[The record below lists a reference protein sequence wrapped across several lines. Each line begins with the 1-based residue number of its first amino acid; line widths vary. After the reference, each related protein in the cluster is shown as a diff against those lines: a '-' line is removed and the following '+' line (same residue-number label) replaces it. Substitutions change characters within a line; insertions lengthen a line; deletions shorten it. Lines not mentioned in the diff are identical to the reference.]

1 MGMSGAVRSRI
12 NFPARRNLP
21 WLAMLGCAAIWL
33 AVIVLAVAKFESVA
47 LLALGL
53 AGLQLTALMTLQV
66 RRAQDHL
73 QVLARTDALTGLTN
87 HGGFHQT
94 LAFDVAEARRS
105 GFPLA
110 LVSFDMDN
118 FKAVN
123 DTHGHPYGDAV
134 LEAVGEQL
142 RATLRPGDTA
152 ARTGGEEFAL
162 LLPQTS
168 GEDGERIA
176 EIARTAIA
184 RIEVPDVELSCSA
197 GVAVYPTDAEDKSSL
212 LELADAALYSAK
224 RAGKERTR
232 RFDSASVDY
241 SGNHE
246 QAVEIDRILTGES
259 SLEIVYQPIAALAT
273 GQEVGYEA
281 LARFPDSP
289 DRSPAAWFGQAHA
302 VGKGAEFEAAAI
314 RAAVSAPGRP
324 HGTHLA
330 VNVRPSVLSSEEV
343 QGALPVDLSDI
354 VIELTEHEAFR
365 GDKMITST
373 VEDMRRRGARIA
385 LDDTGAG
392 YAGLTNMVWLRPDI
406 VKLDRELIRSIHAD
420 TARLALVE
428 SFVRFARQ
436 IGTTVCAEG
445 IESFEDLRALANLD
459 VACGQGYALARPGPP
474 WPALSSG
481 TFETCRSALDDAL
494 RSGSTS
500 DPGPFSAGDR
510 RLENL
515 SAHLAWVGTRD
526 DLMGALGLIAAELNA
541 DKICL
546 SQLHSGIGRLE
557 TLVESGEQPKGE
569 WFDLEEFPLTTK
581 VVDSHEA
588 VQVLT
593 SDPSSDPDEVKLL
606 VDLGY
611 RSLLMVPVI
620 QGRTC
625 VGLFEAL
632 NVEERPWT
640 RAEINKARIISNQF
654 ASVIRA
660 IYVPQVPEL

>member
-1 MGMSGAVRSRI
+1 
-12 NFPARRNLP
+12 
-21 WLAMLGCAAIWL
+21 MLGCAAIWL
-33 AVIVLAVAKFESVA
+33 AVIALAFAEFGSVA
-47 LLALGL
+47 LVALGL

-66 RRAQDHL
+66 RRQQDHL
-73 QVLARTDALTGLTN
+73 QVLARTDPLTGLTN

-94 LAFDVAEARRS
+94 LAFEVAEARRS

-134 LEAVGEQL
+134 LEAVGERL
-142 RATLRPGDTA
+142 RTSLRRGDTA
-152 ARTGGEEFAL
+152 ARVGGEEFAL

-168 GEDGERIA
+168 GDDAERIA
-176 EIARTAIA
+176 ESVRTAIS
-184 RIEVPDVELSCSA
+184 RISVPDVELSCSA
-197 GVAVYPTDAEDKSSL
+197 GVAVYPSDAEDKASL

-232 RFDSASVDY
+232 RFDVASVSY
-241 SGNHE
+241 SANRE

-259 SLEIVYQPIAALAT
+259 ALEMVYQPVAGLAT
-273 GQEVGYEA
+273 GQVVGYEA

-289 DRSPAAWFGQAHA
+289 DRSPAAWFVQAHA
-302 VGKGAEFEAAAI
+302 CGKGAEFEAAAI

-324 HGTHLA
+324 HDTHLA
-330 VNVRPSVLSSEEV
+330 VNVTPSVLSSEEV
-343 QGALPVDLSDI
+343 QAALPSDLSNI

-406 VKLDRELIRSIHAD
+406 VKLDRDLIRSIHAD
-420 TARLALVE
+420 AARMALVE

-436 IGTTVCAEG
+436 VGTTVCAEG

-459 VACGQGYALARPGPP
+459 VSWGQGHALARPGPP
-474 WPALSSG
+474 WPALSPG
-481 TFETCRSALDDAL
+481 TLETCRSALADAL

-515 SAHLAWVGTRD
+515 TAHLAWVGTRD

-546 SQLHSGIGRLE
+546 SQLHTGLNRVE
-557 TLVESGEQPKGE
+557 TLVESGDQPKRE
-569 WFDLEEFPLTTK
+569 WFDLDDYPQTSK
-581 VVDSHEA
+581 VVNSHEA
-588 VQVLT
+588 VQILA
-593 SDPSSDPDEVKLL
+593 SDPAADPNEVKLL
-606 VDLGY
+606 VDLGF

-640 RAEINKARIISNQF
+640 RAEINRARIISNQF

-660 IYVPQVPEL
+660 IYVSQVPEL